1 MRVLLSAYACEPGK
15 GSEPGVGWHWATELA
30 RLGHEVVVITRS
42 NNRDSIEKALADA
55 SSARLQFYYYDLPSW
70 GKWWKRGPKG
80 MHLYYWLW
88 QQGAYRLA
96 KRLVTKM
103 QFDVVHHITFGV
115 FRQPSFMGRLGL
127 PFVVGPLGGGETVP
141 VSLRG
146 SFPAKIAF
154 REMLREMS
162 NKLAFWDPSVP
173 AMFRQATLIF
183 CRTQDTLDMLPV
195 TCRDKSY
202 LHREIGLES
211 ERIKR
216 EATPKMAGANFLYV
230 GSLVYMKGIH
240 LALKAFAELRKGRS
254 GATFTIIGNG
264 RDEARLKSISSA
276 LRLGDSVSWL
286 GRVPHEEIW
295 AHYCRY
301 TAFVFP
307 SLHDSG
313 GTVLLEALSQGLP
326 VICLDT
332 GGPGAVV
339 PTSCG
344 IKIPV
349 KNRSE
354 AEVVGDLAAAMRNLA
369 DNPKLQEQMGRQALE
384 VARVRTWRDV
394 VSSAYADI
402 EEALDVPIRPRRCS
416 SVLKGQ

>member
-1 MRVLLSAYACEPGK
+1 
-15 GSEPGVGWHWATELA
+15 
-30 RLGHEVVVITRS
+30 
-42 NNRDSIEKALADA
+42 
-55 SSARLQFYYYDLPSW
+55 
-70 GKWWKRGPKG
+70 
-80 MHLYYWLW
+80 
-88 QQGAYRLA
+88 
-96 KRLVTKM
+96 
-103 QFDVVHHITFGV
+103 
-115 FRQPSFMGRLGL
+115 
-127 PFVVGPLGGGETVP
+127 
-141 VSLRG
+141 
-146 SFPAKIAF
+146 
-154 REMLREMS
+154 
-162 NKLAFWDPSVP
+162 
-173 AMFRQATLIF
+173 
-183 CRTQDTLDMLPV
+183 
-195 TCRDKSY
+195 
-202 LHREIGLES
+202 
-211 ERIKR
+211 
-216 EATPKMAGANFLYV
+216 MAGANFLYV